1 MGREGFGTQ
10 VPDWR
15 IAVRIRE
22 VSELAK
28 EFGRLPGCG
37 ELRDNPEEAG
47 WFRGRL
53 AWSQGLLAMTMLQ
66 PPPSSRPPRRDP

>member
-37 ELRDNPEEAG
+37 EEHDNQGKAG
-47 WFRGRL
+47 WFRGVPFGGV
-53 AWSQGLLAMTMLQ
+53 AAG
-66 PPPSSRPPRRDP
+66 DDG